1 MVSCGICSQPASF
14 SKKFFCASCASFLV
28 LDDRISL
35 INSCSEVS
43 SLARDID
50 SLLINDTKYKPYR
63 KTTSTTTKGASST
76 VDTSHIRNVGVL
88 KTKVNCLRA
97 QNQRTR
103 HEAQQLKS
111 AVKRDREE
119 TERLRD
125 KNEARRIRL
134 KQMREE
140 LEKKH
145 RLQKSAIISQT
156 TSKREACIHARN
168 TIQQLQLRFC
178 RELAYLFGIRRRKRK
193 ADETSYDIILG
204 FSVLPD
210 LSNLPHYS
218 QSTINIALERLAYF
232 CCLSAYYLD
241 IRLPYEILLPQ
252 RSHCYVRMAHFGS
265 TKHSIFLTSSI
276 TQLAQEQ
283 PKEFELYV
291 EGLSMLTL
299 CLLEIA
305 SSKDILFESVTEVAK
320 INHVL
325 SLIYKQFVPETH
337 HQSETPSPTPN
348 PPSPA
353 TINLET
359 LQDYIINQS
368 YLEINGGSNEWNF
381 IDREAAIGSLTDVSA
396 KQ

>member
-35 INSCSEVS
+35 INSCTEVS

-50 SLLINDTKYKPYR
+50 SLLINDTKYKPYK
-63 KTTSTTTKGASST
+63 KTTNPATKGSSST
-76 VDTSHIRNVGVL
+76 IDTSHIRNVGVL
-88 KTKVNCLRA
+88 KTKANCLRS
-97 QNQRTR
+97 QNQRAR
-103 HEAQQLKS
+103 HEAQQLRS
-111 AVKRDREE
+111 AVKKGWEDA
-119 TERLRD
+119 ERLKD
-125 KNEARRIRL
+125 KNETRRIRL

-145 RLQKSAIISQT
+145 RLQKSTIISQT
-156 TSKREACIHARN
+156 TSKREACIHVKN

-193 ADETSYDIILG
+193 TDETSYDIILG

-232 CCLSAYYLD
+232 CCLAAYYLD

-252 RSHCYVRMAHFGS
+252 RNHCYVRMAHFGS
-265 TKHSIFLTSSI
+265 TKHSIFLTSSV

-291 EGLSMLTL
+291 EGLSMLAL

-305 SSKDILFESVTEVAK
+305 SSRDIQLESVTEAAQLSR
-320 INHVL
+320 VL
-325 SLIYKQFVPETH
+325 SLIYKQFVPDTH
-337 HQSETPSPTPN
+337 HQPETPSPSPN
-348 PPSPA
+348 PPSPTA
-353 TINLET
+353 INLES

-381 IDREAAIGSLTDVSA
+381 IDKEAAIGSLTDISS